1 MKKRLLTHGLAS
13 LIVSIVLVYL
23 YYNVP
28 DGLQSLDNRLRDSMF
43 QLRGPIETTG
53 KVAIV
58 DIDERSLRELGQWP
72 WGRRDIAQILYQ
84 LTLAGASVIGLDM
97 VFAEEDK
104 RSDAYIIK
112 KKNWTVEGLKEPE
125 DYDAIMG
132 DMVSQTPTVV
142 GYTWDMFNATPNE
155 KNRPQMTAN
164 IQYKAD
170 MFDKILEPKGIT
182 LNTAKI
188 QDNAYSSG
196 FFNNISDED
205 GIIRQVPLL
214 MKEEG
219 FYFTSLAFE
228 MYRLYKEQVD
238 IRLMYE
244 EGIFVGAEV
253 NNTHIPLNK
262 AAQLFVN
269 FRGPTNTFPYI
280 PAIDIYNGTFDTSL
294 VKGKLIL
301 LGTSAIGLKDIRATP
316 FDTSYPGVEVHAN
329 VIDNLLKKDF
339 ISMSDNS
346 RGHELLLI
354 VLVVFLVGLLTATL
368 PASWGLA
375 AIAVLSYGLFEYIYY
390 YLFTEGTVLN
400 ILFPFIGVI
409 LMTIVSLLLSYIFES
424 RTKDLIKAKFSQ
436 KVSKDVVDEL
446 LKNPDAVNFAAMD
459 KEITVFFSDVRSFTE
474 ISERLGS
481 AEKLISLMNDYMTPM
496 VDIIMQKRGTV
507 DKFIGDAI
515 MAYWNAP
522 KDLEGHQDLAVQ
534 SSLDQLKTL
543 EALNS
548 TLEETYGFGIDIGI
562 GLNTGQAVVGEM
574 GSQGRSDYTAIGD
587 PVNLASRLEGLCK
600 PYGVRL
606 IISEF
611 TKAGLKEEY
620 IIRPLDLV
628 RVKGKELPVAIYEVL
643 GYGQAEGALKDEL
656 EVYDSALKLYREA
669 NFSKALEL
677 FSVLKEQNNSKLH
690 QTYVERCEHFIENP
704 PEHFDGVF
712 TFTTK

>member
-1 MKKRLLTHGLAS
+1 MKKRLMTHGLAS

>member
-1 MKKRLLTHGLAS
+1 MTHGLAS